1 MDQVLFSLGDLPV
14 TAEMALLTVS
24 VVFAA
29 LLVAV
34 LVVSIRGSRQRAEE
48 ARRQA
53 AETEAARKKTEE
65 AERTLAHLLQ
75 VQNEMTGRMQTMAEI
90 FGSRTSDL
98 ARLVMRIVDERSR
111 KVLYEAQLSSQ
122 LQDPNLSQEAF
133 DKALAKLLE
142 DFPAH
147 RP

>member
-1 MDQVLFSLGDLPV
+1 MDQVLISLGDLPV
-14 TAEMALLTVS
+14 TAETALLTVS

-29 LLVAV
+29 LLGAV

-90 FGSRTSDL
+90 IGSRTSDL
-98 ARLVMRIVDERSR
+98 ARLVNERLDAQGQ
-111 KVLYEAQLSSQ
+111 KVGEAIESTH
-122 LQDPNLSQEAF
+122 
-133 DKALAKLLE
+133 KKT
-142 DFPAH
+142 
-147 RP
+147 